1 MNSMIQVHRLHK
13 QFHKHQVLKDI
24 GLSVEEGQVVAIIG
38 PSGSGKSTLL
48 RCLNYLEKP
57 DSGAIELGGRTIQL
71 EKAGKEDILYLR
83 RNTAMVFQQFNLFKH
98 KTALENVMIGLTD
111 VQKKSKAEARQ
122 LADHYLDKVGLA
134 NRRDYFPK
142 HLSGG
147 QQQRV
152 AIARAMALNPKV
164 ILLDEP
170 TSALDPE
177 VVNDVLKVIRTAA
190 GEGRTMLIV
199 SHEMGFVYEIA
210 DKVIFMDQGR
220 IVEQGTPREL
230 YNTPQ
235 QERTRQFLSKVNVGD
250 HYTI

>member
-1 MNSMIQVHRLHK
+1 MIQVHRLHK